1 MRFMLAA
8 IAIGATALAA
18 SVQPA
23 GAQQLPCANRERVL
37 AFVIDQ
43 RGETRL
49 ATGDALRGA
58 TIELYASESGSW
70 TLLLNLPDG
79 RACLLANGE
88 NFAATGGLQ
97 PARGN
102 PA

>member
-1 MRFMLAA
+1 MLKP
-8 IAIGATALAA
+8 ALAA
-18 SVQPA
+18 LLLVPA
-23 GAQQLPCANRERVL
+23 AAPAQTLPCAPRERVL

-43 RGETRL
+43 QHQTRL
-49 ATGDALRGA
+49 AAGDAARGA
-58 TIELYASESGSW
+58 GIELFAGDSGQW

-79 RACLLANGE
+79 RSCLLAAGS
-88 NFAATGGLQ
+88 NFSATGGLQ

>member
-1 MRFMLAA
+1 MLRPVLAA
-8 IAIGATALAA
+8 FLLLPTAATA
-18 SVQPA
+18 QT
-23 GAQQLPCANRERVL
+23 LPCAARERVL
-37 AFVIDQ
+37 AFVIDE

-49 ATGDALRGA
+49 ASGEAAQGA
-58 TIELYASESGSW
+58 TIELFAAETGTW

-79 RACLLANGE
+79 RSCLLANGRA
-88 NFAATGGLQ
+88 FVATGGLQ

>member
-1 MRFMLAA
+1 MRLLSAA
-8 IAIGATALAA
+8 FALLPAA
-18 SVQPA
+18 LS
-23 GAQQLPCANRERVL
+23 AQTLPCAPRERVL
-37 AFVIDQ
+37 SFVIDQ

-49 ATGDALRGA
+49 ATGDAARGA
-58 TIELYASESGSW
+58 SVELYASDSGSW

-88 NFAATGGLQ
+88 NFTATGGLQ

>member
-1 MRFMLAA
+1 MRLLAA
-8 IAIGATALAA
+8 ALALL
-18 SVQPA
+18 PA
-23 GAQQLPCANRERVL
+23 TLSAQTLPCAPRERVL

-49 ATGDALRGA
+49 AAGEAARGA
-58 TIELYASESGSW
+58 SVELYASDSGSW

-88 NFAATGGLQ
+88 NFTATGGVQ

>member
-1 MRFMLAA
+1 MRLLAA
-8 IAIGATALAA
+8 ALALL
-18 SVQPA
+18 PA
-23 GAQQLPCANRERVL
+23 ALSAQTLPCAPRERVL
-37 AFVIDQ
+37 AFVIDE

-49 ATGDALRGA
+49 ATGEAARGA
-58 TIELYASESGSW
+58 SVELYASDSGSW

-88 NFAATGGLQ
+88 NFTATGGLQ

>member
-1 MRFMLAA
+1 MRLLSAA
-8 IAIGATALAA
+8 FALLPAA
-18 SVQPA
+18 LS
-23 GAQQLPCANRERVL
+23 AQTLPCAPRERVL

-49 ATGDALRGA
+49 ATGDAARGA
-58 TIELYASESGSW
+58 SVELYASDSGSW

-88 NFAATGGLQ
+88 NFTATGGLQ

>member
-8 IAIGATALAA
+8 IATIL
-18 SVQPA
+18 SVQSA
-23 GAQQLPCANRERVL
+23 AAQQLPCANRERVL
-37 AFVIDQ
+37 GFVIDQ

-49 ATGDALRGA
+49 ATGDAMRGA
-58 TIELYASESGSW
+58 TIELYAGESGSW
-70 TLLLNLPDG
+70 TMLLNLPDG
-79 RACLLANGE
+79 RSCLLANGE
-88 NFAATGGLQ
+88 NFAATGELQ